1 MVEKLLGRI
10 DGAAFSRALLDHLQQ
25 LSASRRRVRWVT
37 GWAIKRPGQQAN
49 ALLPE
54 KVWTAALRQDGKVH
68 EIKGLDGDMRCYQVV
83 ELTGLRDLTG
93 WPTGMRLIVRRL
105 KPSRRDAKQGKPS
118 RNTPAGAT
126 RVSPRTSPEPGSFSS
141 TTSPN
146 SSPTSRKQST

>member
-10 DGAAFSRALLDHLQQ
+10 DGAAFSVALLDHLQQ
-25 LSASRRRVRWVT
+25 LSTSRRRVRWLT

-54 KVWTAALRQDGKVH
+54 KVWTAALRFH

-126 RVSPRTSPEPGSFSS
+126 
-141 TTSPN
+141 
-146 SSPTSRKQST
+146 